1 MATFNKSC
9 NCDCFDNASRNDAII
24 LMSKKLAENLIKP
37 KDNNE
42 LNACQIY
49 YNNYIIKLFFRV
61 IAIIDSK
68 CICCLS
74 NDKLQNLIDNNNIY
88 VDILSDDTNIIIP
101 PIPCQND
108 FAIYSGNTYSS
119 TTDNANKTIRIVL
132 TFNSD
137 VVIKQNCPCYNINL
151 VITDTNQLLPL
162 NINIAI
168 NSNVIKSDDALFK
181 DSYTKVYNFKNIKSD
196 NLYQFF
202 IFYDIPMSSKTP
214 NLNFDLYINPDICP
228 IT

>member
-88 VDILSDDTNIIIP
+88 VDILSDDTNISIS

-108 FAIYSGNTYSS
+108 FAIYSGNTYSFI
-119 TTDNANKTIRIVL
+119 TNNNDKTIRIYL
-132 TFNSD
+132 TFNSA
-137 VVIKQNCPCYNINL
+137 VVIKQNCPCYNFNL
-151 VITDTNQLLPL
+151 VISDTNQLLPL
-162 NINIAI
+162 NIYI
-168 NSNVIKSDDALFK
+168 NKNTIKSNDALIK
-181 DSYTKVYNFKNIKSD
+181 DSNTKVYNFKNIKSD
-196 NLYQFF
+196 NLYEFL